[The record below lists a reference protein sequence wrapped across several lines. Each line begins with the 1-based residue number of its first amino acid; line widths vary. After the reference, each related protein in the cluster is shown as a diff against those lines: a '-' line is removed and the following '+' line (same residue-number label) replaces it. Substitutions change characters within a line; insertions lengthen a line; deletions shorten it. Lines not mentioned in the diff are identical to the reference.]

1 MKKILLSISFFIALG
16 LYLTSLAPSVE
27 PVVYIIPSILGG
39 LFPVLIL
46 ANAFSLVGWLI
57 KKSGWFLLPLFA
69 FMITWSATKKHIG
82 FECFP
87 KKSKAEQISV
97 GTFNLFGLKKVNLNP
112 TLSTQFQ
119 GEMHE
124 AKLDVICLQESNPFA
139 QSQLDT
145 FVHSSYPNHY
155 AFAGLQVLSKFPILD
170 KGVFDFGSGVNGAL
184 WTDLEVSNKSV
195 RIYCA
200 HFRSNMVSSKTDDL
214 IEKGNLTQRKTWKG
228 VRDVLRRYKDAALI
242 RIEQARKVKSHV
254 NRSPHP
260 VILCGDFNDH
270 PLSPTLAELS
280 DGLTDS
286 FEAVGCGWGT
296 TYGGSLP
303 LLRIDYILTDS
314 TISPI
319 HHRVLNSQ
327 VSDHHWVRCQLALS
341 E

>member
-1 MKKILLSISFFIALG
+1 MKKLLLAISFFIALG
-16 LYLTSLAPSVE
+16 LYLTSLAPSVQPE
-27 PVVYIIPSILGG
+27 VYIIPSILGG

-46 ANAFSLVGWLI
+46 ANLASLVGWLI

-69 FMITWSATKKHIG
+69 FMITWNATKKHIG

-87 KKSKAEQISV
+87 GDAQGNEITV

-112 TLSTQFQ
+112 HLSTQFQ
-119 GEMHE
+119 DEMNE
-124 AKLDVICLQESNPFA
+124 AGLDVICLQESNPFA
-139 QSQLDT
+139 ESQLDT
-145 FVHSSYPNHY
+145 FVHTTYPNHY
-155 AFAGLQVLSKFPILD
+155 SFAGLQLLSKYPILD
-170 KGVFDFGSGVNGAL
+170 KGVFDFGSGVNGVL
-184 WTDLEVSNKSV
+184 WTDLKVKDHSL

-200 HFRSNMVSSKTDDL
+200 HFRSNMISSKTDAL
-214 IEKGNLTQRKTWKG
+214 IEEGNLTERKTWNG

-242 RIEQARKVKSHV
+242 RIEQARTVRSHV

-270 PLSPTLAELS
+270 PLSPTLAELT
-280 DGLTDS
+280 DGLSDS
-286 FEAVGCGWGT
+286 FEASGCGWGT

-303 LLRIDYILTDS
+303 LLRIDYILVDS
-314 TISPI
+314 SISPI
-319 HHRVLNSQ
+319 HHRVLSSQ